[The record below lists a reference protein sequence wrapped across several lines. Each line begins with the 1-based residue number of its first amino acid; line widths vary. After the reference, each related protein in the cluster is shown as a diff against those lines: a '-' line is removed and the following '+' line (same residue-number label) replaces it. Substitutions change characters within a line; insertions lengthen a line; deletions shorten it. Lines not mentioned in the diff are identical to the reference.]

1 MHEGIITLQNLN
13 YICRVRRG
21 QGGERGKVVKV
32 KEVQGGLVSRT
43 MLIEKHDELESW
55 VTSHLEPLCAH
66 PAALSKY
73 VVALIMKDKSMA

>member
-1 MHEGIITLQNLN
+1 M
-13 YICRVRRG
+13 
-21 QGGERGKVVKV
+21 KV
-32 KEVQGGLVSRT
+32 KKEQGGLVSRT

-55 VTSHLEPLCAH
+55 VTSHLEPLCAD

>member
-13 YICRVRRG
+13 YTCRVRRG

-55 VTSHLEPLCAH
+55 VTSHLGLLCAC

-73 VVALIMKDKSMA
+73 VVAPIMKDKSMA

>member
-1 MHEGIITLQNLN
+1 MHEGIITLHDLN
-13 YICRVRRG
+13 YTCRVRRG
-21 QGGERGKVVKV
+21 QGGERGKVVNV
-32 KEVQGGLVSRT
+32 KEEQERLVSRT

-55 VTSHLEPLCAH
+55 VTSHLEPLCAD